1 MSLEADDEDSAA
13 VASSTDDCG
22 DGTATS
28 ALTVSKSEYPTDSS
42 EIASVEA
49 ETAEKVPN
57 NVQIRK
63 DISNKEEPGDKAS
76 AGAAAATV
84 SALNESVIEGFL
96 IVVTQSADIYYVSP
110 NICNYV
116 DYSVED
122 LMKTSFC
129 SIVHPDDIP
138 LIRPYIQ
145 ALKGQPG
152 AGSAL
157 LASQL
162 TLRLLSP
169 KPGDSPIP
177 VDVTIKS
184 SLVCLLK
191 PKTVVAVSTP
201 SSLASSSQQQQ
212 QQQCGIVAATTAQA
226 ETPAASLHS
235 PSVPNPMSVKS
246 EPTDSVLTAVI
257 RPSSAGAPQQQ
268 QQQPQSLPHNAPL
281 SIGES
286 SIKSEDLHQ
295 LHQSAPQSVS
305 PVSSVR
311 SSSGVAGLEHPFPG
325 TVCGN
330 HINRN
335 SNNNNNT
342 ATKRGGGSG
351 ALNET
356 VMDHITCRHSYSLT
370 EQCVLSA
377 SCSANL
383 SSQRGITSSF
393 FVNKNWSD
401 LVLATDRHIWLSHVD
416 EIGSNREDPSSAV
429 YRCQVAAGQYAFVKT
444 RSKLWPDN
452 KIFLS
457 THCIVRDCEA
467 ESDLKG
473 TASASL
479 LKRMYAATAAPSAA
493 AAAASSASS
502 AASTTGAPQASAA
515 SAATSTA
522 SLNSA
527 VQSNYQPLPQDLEDF
542 LGLSAQRQPQQQQ
555 QM

>member
-42 EIASVEA
+42 EIASVKA
-49 ETAEKVPN
+49 ETAEN
-57 NVQIRK
+57 
-63 DISNKEEPGDKAS
+63 
-76 AGAAAATV
+76 
-84 SALNESVIEGFL
+84 
-96 IVVTQSADIYYVSP
+96 
-110 NICNYV
+110 
-116 DYSVED
+116 
-122 LMKTSFC
+122 
-129 SIVHPDDIP
+129 
-138 LIRPYIQ
+138 
-145 ALKGQPG
+145 GQPG

-177 VDVTIKS
+177 VDVTIKVQPLPASGSAPQS

-226 ETPAASLHS
+226 ETPTTSLHS

-257 RPSSAGAPQQQ
+257 RPSSASPQQQ

-330 HINRN
+330 YINRN
-335 SNNNNNT
+335 NNNNNNT

-515 SAATSTA
+515 STATSTA

-555 QM
+555 Q